1 MDFFKKKATCKYLVL
16 GITNVFLF
24 TCSLYAQK
32 QDVKTEQKKTL
43 INQEH
48 ASLRPVRAK
57 EDSKSILMGYY
68 PANFQLAGSA
78 IHVQNQFVGLG
89 DKLCVWVH
97 GNYKSED
104 LAAVLINDSVSTF
117 DIKNIVAQYHPIQNT
132 SSLFINIP
140 EDAILYK
147 SYKLKLMYEG
157 KELSEIQKLFV
168 VPAISKPQFT
178 STNGEIV
185 LSNLNGGQA
194 PYQYTWFKQTE
205 QGAKILKSGQ
215 VSELKDIPSI
225 PTDKQESS
233 YSIMIKDANYLV
245 LNQFTNVNEKGVI
258 QDALGASSTFSLYP
272 NPATTEL
279 YIKVDGSLPSES
291 SYSIIDMQG
300 KIIDQGILK
309 TEAIHSLPI
318 GHLAIGLY
326 NLQIRNNTN
335 EILSTS
341 SFVKF

>member
-1 MDFFKKKATCKYLVL
+1 MNYFKKKPSCKYLFV

-32 QDVKTEQKKTL
+32 QDVNHVEKKTVFK
-43 INQEH
+43 QE
-48 ASLRPVRAK
+48 RAVLKPQQEK
-57 EDSKSILMGYY
+57 EDLKSILIGYY
-68 PANFQLAGSA
+68 PANFLLAGSA
-78 IHVQNQFVGLG
+78 INVQNQFIGLG

-97 GNYKSED
+97 GNYNSED
-104 LAAVLINDSVSTF
+104 LTAALANDSVTAF
-117 DIKNIVAQYHPIQNT
+117 EIKNIVAQFHPKQNT
-132 SSLFINIP
+132 SSLFIQIP
-140 EDAILYK
+140 QDAILYK
-147 SYKLKLMYEG
+147 SYKLNLFYLG
-157 KELSEIQKLFV
+157 KEIAKIQKLYV
-168 VPAISKPQFT
+168 VPAISIPQFT

-225 PTDKQESS
+225 PVDKQESS
-233 YSIMIKDANYLV
+233 YAIMIKDANYLV
-245 LNQFTNVNEKGVI
+245 LNQYTSINDMGMI
-258 QDALGASSTFSLYP
+258 IDALGKNSYSLYP
-272 NPATTEL
+272 NPATTEI
-279 YIKVDGSLPSES
+279 YIKVDGSLPIES

-309 TEAIHSLPI
+309 TEAIHSLSI

-326 NLQIRNNTN
+326 NLQIRNNNN

>member
-1 MDFFKKKATCKYLVL
+1 LQ
-16 GITNVFLF
+16 
-24 TCSLYAQK
+24 AQK
-32 QDVKTEQKKTL
+32 QDAKTLQKKTAME
-43 INQEH
+43 QERAGK
-48 ASLRPVRAK
+48 ASLGSMQ
-57 EDSKSILMGYY
+57 DSKSLLIGYY

-78 IHVQNQFVGLG
+78 NQVQNQFVGLG
-89 DKLCVWVH
+89 DKLCVWMH
-97 GNYKSED
+97 GNYKSEE
-104 LAAVLINDSVSTF
+104 LAALLINDSVTTF

-132 SSLFINIP
+132 SSLFVNIP

-157 KELSEIQKLFV
+157 KELSLIPKLYV
-168 VPAISKPQFT
+168 VPAISIPQFT
-178 STNGEIV
+178 SINGEIV
-185 LSNLNGGQA
+185 LSNLSGGQA
-194 PYQYTWFKQTE
+194 PYQYTWFKQTD

-225 PTDKQESS
+225 FSDKQESS

-258 QDALGASSTFSLYP
+258 QDALGANSSFSLYP

-300 KIIDQGILK
+300 KIIDKGILK

-318 GHLAIGLY
+318 GQLAIGLY